1 MPTEISPSRSAL
13 PTFGTLIEA
22 GGIASEALLTRDQL
36 LDVLN
41 ANGIPIG
48 RSTLVKLCAPS
59 CGQGPPIEAWWG
71 KRPLY
76 SPKKGLAW
84 AYARLR
90 PERQH
95 LADPGTIAA
104 GAPQPRIAE
113 RPAGQP
119 QAQRVRSSK
128 ARPSVGTQL

>member
-1 MPTEISPSRSAL
+1 VFGIFGAIPRLSSEFLVPTEIPPSRSAPPEL
-13 PTFGTLIEA
+13 GTLIETGGMA
-22 GGIASEALLTRDQL
+22 GEALLTRDQL
-36 LDVLN
+36 LEVLN

-76 SPKKGLAW
+76 SAKKGLAW

-90 PERQH
+90 PARQH
-95 LADPGTIAA
+95 LADPGPVANSD
-104 GAPQPRIAE
+104 R
-113 RPAGQP
+113 
-119 QAQRVRSSK
+119 K
-128 ARPSVGTQL
+128 AWRA